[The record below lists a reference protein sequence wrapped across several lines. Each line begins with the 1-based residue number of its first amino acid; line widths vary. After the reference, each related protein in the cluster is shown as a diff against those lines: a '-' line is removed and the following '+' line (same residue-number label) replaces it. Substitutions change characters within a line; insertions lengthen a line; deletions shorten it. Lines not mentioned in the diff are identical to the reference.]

1 MQYHVVVDHI
11 VFYVIHS
18 QEWYNIK
25 QRDSANLELTI
36 RTTMVAHGE
45 QAEQS

>member
-18 QEWYNIK
+18 QVRYDTSTTSTEGVPPGVA
-25 QRDSANLELTI
+25 SAKL
-36 RTTMVAHGE
+36 
-45 QAEQS
+45 